1 MKEINFR
8 IIELPT
14 HQILISK
21 DFDDEEESEL
31 LVMTFFIEGVKVTQ
45 KFGYD
50 NEEKRNEMFDKITDE
65 QAQKSLDTT
74 LKMFKEQ

>member
-21 DFDDEEESEL
+21 DFDEEEEKDL
-31 LVMTFFIEGVKVTQ
+31 LVITFFIEGVKVNQ
-45 KFGYD
+45 KMEYND
-50 NEEKRNEMFDKITDE
+50 KAKRDEIFDKVTDE
-65 QAQKSLDTT
+65 QAQKT
-74 LKMFKEQ
+74 LNNVLKLFN

>member
-21 DFDDEEESEL
+21 DFDEEEEREL
-31 LVMTFFIEGVKVTQ
+31 LVITFFIEGVKVSQ

-50 NEEKRNEMFDKITDE
+50 NEAKRNEMFDKITNE
-65 QAQKSLDTT
+65 QVQKSLDNT
-74 LKMFKEQ
+74 LEIFKNK

>member
-65 QAQKSLDTT
+65 QAQKSLDGTI
-74 LKMFKEQ
+74 KMFTEQ

>member
-21 DFDDEEESEL
+21 DFDEEEEREL
-31 LVMTFFIEGVKVTQ
+31 LVITFFIEGVKVSQ

-50 NEEKRNEMFDKITDE
+50 NEAKRNEMFDKITNE
-65 QAQKSLDTT
+65 QVQKSLDKT
-74 LKMFKEQ
+74 LEIFKNK

>member
-21 DFDDEEESEL
+21 DFDEEEEEREL
-31 LVMTFFIEGVKVTQ
+31 LVITFFIEGVKVSQ

-50 NEEKRNEMFDKITDE
+50 NEAKRNEMFDKITNE
-65 QAQKSLDTT
+65 QLQKSLDNTI
-74 LKMFKEQ
+74 KMFK